1 MMDVDFP
8 EELCLFIKDTIPT
21 LEAAEL
27 LVLLA
32 GDPARHWKIED
43 IIHELRPTEIAESEI
58 RRCIALF
65 LARGLVAENQDG
77 RFHYRPA
84 SPGLDAT
91 VGALAKAFNQRPVT
105 LIRMI
110 YSRKIQSFADAFRI
124 KKD

>member
-8 EELCLFIKDTIPT
+8 EELCLLIKDAIPT
-21 LEAAEL
+21 LDAAEL

-32 GDPARHWKIED
+32 GDPARHWKIEE

-58 RRCIALF
+58 RRCLVLF

-84 SPGLDAT
+84 SADLDAT
-91 VGALAKAFNQRPVT
+91 VGALP
-105 LIRMI
+105 
-110 YSRKIQSFADAFRI
+110 SRSNGTGTRSREICWSSRWMDM
-124 KKD
+124 

>member
-1 MMDVDFP
+1 MMDADFP
-8 EELCLFIKDTIPT
+8 EELCLFIENTIPT
-21 LEAAEL
+21 IEAAEL

-32 GDPARHWKIED
+32 GDPVRHWKVED
-43 IIHELRPTEIAESEI
+43 IIHELRPTVRAELEV
-58 RRCIALF
+58 RKCLALF
-65 LARGLVAENQDG
+65 LSRGLVTENSDASFQ
-77 RFHYRPA
+77 YRPD

-110 YSRKIQSFADAFRI
+110 YSRKIQSFADAFKI